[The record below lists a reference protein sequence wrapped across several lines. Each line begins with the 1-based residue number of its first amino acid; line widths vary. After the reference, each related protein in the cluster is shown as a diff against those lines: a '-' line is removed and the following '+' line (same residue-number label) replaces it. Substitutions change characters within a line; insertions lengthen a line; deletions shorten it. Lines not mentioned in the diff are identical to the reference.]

1 MDGGRSTGFCGE
13 DMSLSR
19 YQAKPAQFRP
29 EPPSP
34 AGMNL
39 PSDLLARYCR
49 YETYL
54 SHINDKSP
62 RGVDKC

>member
-1 MDGGRSTGFCGE
+1 
-13 DMSLSR
+13 MSLSL
-19 YQAKPAQFRP
+19 YQAKPAQFRT

-34 AGMNL
+34 AGMTL

-54 SHINDKSP
+54 SQINDKSP
-62 RGVDKC
+62 LGVDKC

>member
-1 MDGGRSTGFCGE
+1 MDGGRSTCFYGA
-13 DMSLSR
+13 DMSLSL

-34 AGMNL
+34 AGMTL
-39 PSDLLARYCR
+39 QSDLLARYCR

-54 SHINDKSP
+54 SQINDKSP
-62 RGVDKC
+62 LGVDKC